1 MTNKNNLQFDN
12 ITIKYSPKLVQI
24 TCDDILKSY
33 LKEKGNGAV
42 KLAAFILEKYTESQ
56 GTPLKISLDSLAIE
70 ILGHTYVDSFS
81 AAISDLNHHLPSV
94 LRRPLEKLIDQIRHH
109 TGLIDCGEAD
119 IDNNRWIWDKLSIY
133 KTFIYK
139 IMGDLA

>member
-1 MTNKNNLQFDN
+1 MTKNTNSNFDN

-24 TCDDILKSY
+24 TCNDSLKTY

-42 KLAAFILEKYTESQ
+42 KLSAFILEKFEESQ
-56 GTPLKISLDSLAIE
+56 GVPLHISLDSLAIE
-70 ILGHTYVDSFS
+70 ILAHTYVDSFS
-81 AAISDLNHHLPSV
+81 AAISGLDRRLPSS
-94 LRRPLEKLIDQIRHH
+94 LRQPLEQLMNQVRYH
-109 TGLIDCGEAD
+109 TGIIDCGESD
-119 IDNNRWIWDKLSIY
+119 IDSNRWIWDKLSTY